1 MAKINGKRSKVEEP
15 LKERQKAELAIAP
28 DYGHTFP
35 TFYSNYIQV
44 SHTAS
49 EAFLDCCLLA
59 LPYNLELDE
68 KRVTTPVVARII
80 IPPSIMTGL
89 IKALEDQAKKQ
100 QETAKAGV
108 VALPIRASQKTG
120 E

>member
-1 MAKINGKRSKVEEP
+1 MAKTKGKRSKVEKP
-15 LKERQKAELAIAP
+15 LKEGQAQITIAP
-28 DYGHTFP
+28 DYSHAFP

-44 SHTAS
+44 SHTGS
-49 EAFLDCCLLA
+49 EAFLDYCLLA

-80 IPPSIMTGL
+80 IPPAIMTGL
-89 IKALEDQAKKQ
+89 IKALEDQATKQ

-108 VALPIRASQKTG
+108 IALPIHLAKKTG

>member
-1 MAKINGKRSKVEEP
+1 MAKTNGKRAKEKGP
-15 LKERQKAELAIAP
+15 LKVGQKAELAIAP
-28 DYGHTFP
+28 DYGHPFP
-35 TFYSNYIQV
+35 SFYSNYIQV
-44 SHTAS
+44 SHTGS
-49 EAFLDCCLLA
+49 EVFLDCCLLA

-80 IPPSIMTGL
+80 IPPAIMSGL

-108 VALPIRASQKTG
+108 IGLPIRVPKKAG